1 MTDIAHWDAYRA
13 AYPTM
18 TYLEAVKQH
27 RYVWKHHRD
36 QFHQS
41 AEMMDLF
48 FEGLFTRTLVLE
60 VGGWRG
66 EAAKRTLANWP
77 DIKGWLNFEI
87 CDLAVQSPVTKDPR
101 YHPIW
106 LDRWVWETPA
116 PVVNVAVLS
125 HVIEHV
131 SDKQL
136 PHLLGWVAQSKANHI
151 YIESPISEDGQD
163 WTGNNS
169 AHVLTLG
176 WKRVIDLLESYNFAV
191 MARHTAP
198 SGHPV
203 VFASRR

>member
-1 MTDIAHWDAYRA
+1 MSIERFDAYRA
-13 AYPTM
+13 AYPRM
-18 TYLEAVKQH
+18 SYMDVVKQH
-27 RYVWKHHRD
+27 RWVWQHYRD

-41 AEMMDLF
+41 AELMDEF
-48 FEGLFTRTLVLE
+48 FAGLFTRTLVLE

-66 EAAKRTLANWP
+66 EAAKRTLAAYP
-77 DIKGWLNFEI
+77 DIKGWFNFEI
-87 CDLAVQSPVTKDPR
+87 CDLAVKNPITTDSR

-116 PVVNVAVLS
+116 PVVDVGILS

-136 PHLLGWVAQSKANHI
+136 PHLIGWMAESRAKHI
-151 YIESPISEDGQD
+151 YIESPINVDGQD

-176 WKRVIDLLESYNFAV
+176 WQRVFDILESYNYV
-191 MARHTAP
+191 VQEQHDAP

-203 VFASRR
+203 VFAGRR